1 MVFLGDNISYK
12 TNHVEMSSFQNTYTK
27 CLRNNSKL
35 LFMDAKDKEQGR
47 GKTEKH
53 TDIDIWISIMEYS
66 IYFRTNET
74 N

>member
-1 MVFLGDNISYK
+1 
-12 TNHVEMSSFQNTYTK
+12 MSSFQNSYTK
-27 CLRNNSKL
+27 CLRKNSQL

-53 TDIDIWISIMEYS
+53 IETDIWISIMEYS
-66 IYFRTNET
+66 IYFRTNGT